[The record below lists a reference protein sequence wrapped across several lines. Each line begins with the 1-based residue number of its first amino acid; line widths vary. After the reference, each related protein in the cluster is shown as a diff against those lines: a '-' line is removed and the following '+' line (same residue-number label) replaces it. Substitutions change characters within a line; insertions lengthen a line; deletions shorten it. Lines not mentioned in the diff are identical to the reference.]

1 MISSEVV
8 HRMAAWVCHSAGKC
22 CKQPL
27 VCCRRAGQLRCLA
40 CAKVVPDY
48 NVLAQ
53 HLRDKHGG
61 SFSGAAE
68 QLRAPGAGRTQGFTV
83 SLADL
88 IQTPATG
95 QRCGVQRPGR
105 PMQAPYS

>member
-1 MISSEVV
+1 M
-8 HRMAAWVCHSAGKC
+8 
-22 CKQPL
+22 
-27 VCCRRAGQLRCLA
+27 A

-61 SFSGAAE
+61 SFSGATE
-68 QLRAPGAGRTQGFTV
+68 QLRTPGTGGTQGFTV

-88 IQTPATG
+88 IQPPAPG
-95 QRCGVQRPGR
+95 QR
-105 PMQAPYS
+105 